1 MLSLTERADRRAAEV
16 YQARIRAAL
25 EAGDTRKALHEA
37 LRHLQGEMGKMRRRR
52 PADAALTDAHLAGS
66 ISALATALHAH
77 KPGRPPGCPP
87 VPSPGFLLAA
97 FEDGLIEGGQ
107 E

>member
-77 KPGRPPGCPP
+77 KPGRPP